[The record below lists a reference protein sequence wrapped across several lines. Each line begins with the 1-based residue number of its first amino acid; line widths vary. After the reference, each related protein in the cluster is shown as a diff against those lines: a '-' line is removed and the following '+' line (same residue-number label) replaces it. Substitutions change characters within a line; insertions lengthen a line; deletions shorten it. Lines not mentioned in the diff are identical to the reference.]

1 MNLTVELTGTGLI
14 WRDGLGRQIAGIV
27 AVAGVGEGVLVLRGN
42 PPAETTLTIEQWQHL
57 SRVAAEVATN
67 AKLSARAED
76 AEPLVPRG
84 DRSDFACPP
93 MG

>member
-1 MNLTVELTGTGLI
+1 MSLTVELTGSGLV
-14 WRDGLGRQIAGIV
+14 WRNGVGQQTASIV

-42 PPAETTLTIEQWQHL
+42 LPAETTLTVEQWQHL

-67 AKLSARAED
+67 AKLSAWAED
-76 AEPLVPRG
+76 AEPQVPRG
-84 DRSDFACPP
+84 DRSEFASPP